1 MSAGTSGILPSAT
14 YAASDNNGDPAN
26 DVALWLSSRGGAVT
40 GDVNVTGNLS
50 VTGTSVLTGAVSM
63 PGGIP
68 VFPVVPAVAPGNAGY
83 VTFGSLRLFWTDQTT
98 GTDGSVTTTLPPF
111 AGFLSVA
118 GLSGSSNNVLV
129 EYNTSNPAAGTI
141 RVVCVDS
148 VAPHAPAG
156 AGIPVK
162 LFGVV
167 ALAV

>member
-1 MSAGTSGILPSAT
+1 VS
-14 YAASDNNGDPAN
+14 
-26 DVALWLSSRGGAVT
+26 
-40 GDVNVTGNLS
+40 
-50 VTGTSVLTGAVSM
+50 GTSVLTGAVSM

-68 VFPVVPAVAPGNAGY
+68 VFPVIPAVAPGNAGY
-83 VTFGSLRLFWTDQTT
+83 VTFGSLRIFWTDQTT

-118 GLSGSSNNVLV
+118 GLPGSSNNVLL

-141 RVVCVDS
+141 RVVAVDS
-148 VAPHAPAG
+148 TAPHAPAG